1 MYPNP
6 VKAGEPVYFEELPY
20 GATIIIQ
27 NTLGQVLLNDS
38 NWNNNYK
45 LNTTNLDCGIHFVK
59 ITRQKQGYVLK
70 LIIK

>member
-20 GATIIIQ
+20 ETTITLQ
-27 NTLGQVLLNDS
+27 NTLGQVVLNDIS
-38 NWNNNYK
+38 WNNSYK
-45 LNTTNLDCGIHFVK
+45 LNTNNLGSGIHFVK
-59 ITRQKQGYVLK
+59 ITRQKQHYVLK